1 MKPYKWL
8 RRFYTGCIARIN
20 FCFYGFA
27 IALKRTTEDLTK
39 VRESVILSINNHL
52 INMMNENG
60 DMSPQP
66 LSQYLSKFM
75 VYLAENQANG
85 SEALPSLT
93 DMSAELGVSVS
104 TLREELQ
111 VARAL
116 GLVEVRPR
124 TGIKC
129 QPYRFKPAILKSL
142 AYAVSVDGEMFRQYS
157 ELRNHIE
164 ASYWY
169 QAVSGLTPDDIAE
182 LQEVVRRGIQKL
194 QSEPINIPHLEH
206 RQLHLI
212 IYRRL
217 DNPFVHGILETY
229 WDIYEAIGLSV
240 YEDRAYL
247 DRVWSYHQQMVEAI
261 ARQDFLSGYQALIA
275 HMDLL
280 FQREKQNISNPFE

>member
-1 MKPYKWL
+1 M
-8 RRFYTGCIARIN
+8 IN
-20 FCFYGFA
+20 
-27 IALKRTTEDLTK
+27 L
-39 VRESVILSINNHL
+39 
-52 INMMNENG
+52 MNENS

-75 VYLAENQANG
+75 IYLAEQQGNG
-85 SEALPSLT
+85 AEALPSLT
-93 DMSAELGVSVS
+93 DMSDELGVSVS

-111 VARAL
+111 VARAM

-129 QPYRFKPAILKSL
+129 QDYQFKPAVLKSL
-142 AYAVSVDGEMFRQYS
+142 AYAVSVDRDMFRHYS

-169 QAVSGLTPDDIAE
+169 QAVSGLTAEDIAE
-182 LQEVVRRGIQKL
+182 LQDVIRRGLRKL
-194 QSEPINIPHLEH
+194 KSEPINIPHLEH

-217 DNPFVHGILETY
+217 DNPFVQGILETY
-229 WDIYEAIGLSV
+229 WDIYEAVGLSV
-240 YEDRAYL
+240 YEDRRYL
-247 DRVWSYHQQMVEAI
+247 DRVWTYHRQMVEAI